1 MARSVG
7 IVECDC
13 LSDVV
18 SAADRMVKAAEIRLV
33 QQEQV
38 GESKVALVVEGDTT
52 EVERALEAA
61 KAEAPANL
69 TTTLVAS
76 IRPQV
81 LNIFDLPGGRFW
93 NRGV

>member
-1 MARSVG
+1 MARSIG

-18 SAADRMVKAAEIRLV
+18 SAADRMVKTAEIRLV
-33 QQEQV
+33 RQEQV

-61 KAEAPANL
+61 DTDAPENL

-76 IRPQV
+76 VRPQV
-81 LNIFDLPGGRFW
+81 LGIFDLPGGRVW
-93 NRGV
+93 NRG